1 MRSTEF
7 ELEHVKLV
15 NLKTGKKTKLS
26 KDAEITGT
34 HYLPH
39 KTTLDSVNVK
49 MYSNWP

>member
-1 MRSTEF
+1 M

-15 NLKTGKKTKLS
+15 NLKTERKTKLS

-39 KTTLDSVNVK
+39 KTILDSVDVK
-49 MYSNWP
+49 MY